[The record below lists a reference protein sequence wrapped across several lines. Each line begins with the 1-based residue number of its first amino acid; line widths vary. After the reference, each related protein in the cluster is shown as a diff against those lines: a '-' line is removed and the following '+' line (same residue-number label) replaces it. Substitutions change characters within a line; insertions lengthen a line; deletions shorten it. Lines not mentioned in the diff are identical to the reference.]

1 MFWLSFFQG
10 SQHASLLLVGV
21 EEAADRESKHEGH
34 TSIGRLSKPMEEDI
48 FRTGGR
54 RKTW

>member
-21 EEAADRESKHEGH
+21 EEAADRESKHEEH
-34 TSIGRLSKPMEEDI
+34 TSIGRLSKPIEEENN
-48 FRTGGR
+48 RRRGG
-54 RKTW
+54 W